1 MSKSFKQP
9 ADRTPAEQDEYDIHR
24 FYQRKE
30 KAEAAGKTYKP
41 RFTGNIQR
49 LLEQYPERFAGYGK
63 DKPVIKQV
71 TNKEVEELKAQ
82 LAASQASLGYQ
93 TRLTENQGEQLRQR
107 DKTIDS
113 YRTQSQHTV
122 SKSELLKV
130 QDLLSSARAEITAI
144 KRNNPEV
151 KRLQENYS
159 LVQEFLRDSDH
170 YKRGGNLWTAARPR
184 ED

>member
-93 TRLTENQGEQLRQR
+93 TRLTASQGEQLRVKDIRIADYKEQLKGVVKKEKLEEVYKLVR
-107 DKTIDS
+107 E
-113 YRTQSQHTV
+113 RG
-122 SKSELLKV
+122 SEIHYLKNFSPQV
-130 QDLLSSARAEITAI
+130 KEINE
-144 KRNNPEV
+144 KYQ
-151 KRLQENYS
+151 K
-159 LVQEFLRDSDH
+159 VQEFLRDSDH
-170 YKRGGNLWTAARPR
+170 YERGGTLWLPAKPR
-184 ED
+184 